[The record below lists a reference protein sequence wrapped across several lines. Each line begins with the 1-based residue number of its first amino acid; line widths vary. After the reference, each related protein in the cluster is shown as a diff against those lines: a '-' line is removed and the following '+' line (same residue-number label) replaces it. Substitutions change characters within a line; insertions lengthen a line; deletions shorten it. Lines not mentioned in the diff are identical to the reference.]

1 MRNKKYFVNK
11 LYIGFLGIYTKN
23 CYIYDESPR
32 REEIV
37 VVRKYQKHYIN
48 VLNSR
53 KYRNINEVLCK
64 NDFYGQM
71 VIYKLLPLEQGFK
84 TTLDETINEK
94 DLKEAYNDWNEKEEI
109 KPEETK
115 EEIKD
120 PVLTQILI
128 VSERVK
134 NSNINEL
141 EKETFKRKLIEI
153 GEYYVSELENSR
165 KNDNIILDNNISEL
179 KLIRSCMEKLSEIE
193 MMIPGRNKIGE
204 IQKQLKLFK
213 EKIK

>member
-1 MRNKKYFVNK
+1 MRNKKYLVNK

-23 CYIYDESPR
+23 CYRYDENPR

-37 VVRKYQKHYIN
+37 VVRKHRKHYIN

-53 KYRNINEVLCK
+53 KYRNINEVSIK
-64 NDFYGQM
+64 SDFYGQM
-71 VIYKLLPLEQGFK
+71 IIYKLLPLEQGFK
-84 TTLDETINEK
+84 ITLDETISEK

-109 KPEETK
+109 EPEETK

-141 EKETFKRKLIEI
+141 EKETFKRKLVEI
-153 GEYYVSELENSR
+153 GEYYVSELENLR
-165 KNDNIILDNNISEL
+165 KNNNIILDNNIGEL

-193 MMIPGRNKIGE
+193 IMIPGRNKIGE

>member
-23 CYIYDESPR
+23 CYRYDENPR

-37 VVRKYQKHYIN
+37 VVRKHRKHYIN

-53 KYRNINEVLCK
+53 KYRNINEVSIK
-64 NDFYGQM
+64 SDFYGQM
-71 VIYKLLPLEQGFK
+71 IIYKLLPLEQGFK
-84 TTLDETINEK
+84 ITLDETISEK

-109 KPEETK
+109 EPEETT
-115 EEIKD
+115 EEIQD
-120 PVLTQILI
+120 PVLTQRLI

-141 EKETFKRKLIEI
+141 EKETFKRKLVAI
-153 GEYYVSELENSR
+153 GEYYASELENLR
-165 KNDNIILDNNISEL
+165 KIDDITNINIGEL
-179 KLIRSCMEKLSEIE
+179 KLVRNCMEKLSEIE
-193 MMIPGRNKIGE
+193 IMIPGRNKIGE
-204 IQKQLKLFK
+204 LQKQLKLFK

>member
-23 CYIYDESPR
+23 CYRYDENPR

-37 VVRKYQKHYIN
+37 VVRKHRKHYIN

-53 KYRNINEVLCK
+53 KYRNINEVSIK
-64 NDFYGQM
+64 SDFYGQM
-71 VIYKLLPLEQGFK
+71 IIYKLLPLEQGFK
-84 TTLDETINEK
+84 ITLDETISEK
-94 DLKEAYNDWNEKEEI
+94 DLKEAYNDWNNKEEI

-120 PVLTQILI
+120 SVLTQILI
-128 VSERVK
+128 VSERIK

-141 EKETFKRKLIEI
+141 EKETFKRKLVEI
-153 GEYYVSELENSR
+153 GEYYVSELENLR
-165 KNDNIILDNNISEL
+165 KNNNIILDNNISEL

>member
-23 CYIYDESPR
+23 CYRYDENPR

-37 VVRKYQKHYIN
+37 VVRKHRKHYIN

-53 KYRNINEVLCK
+53 KYRNINEVSIK
-64 NDFYGQM
+64 SDFYGQM
-71 VIYKLLPLEQGFK
+71 IIYKLLPLEQGFK
-84 TTLDETINEK
+84 ITLDETISEK

-109 KPEETK
+109 EPEETK

-141 EKETFKRKLIEI
+141 EKETFKRKLVAI
-153 GEYYVSELENSR
+153 GEYYASELENLR
-165 KNDNIILDNNISEL
+165 KIDDITNINIGEL
-179 KLIRSCMEKLSEIE
+179 KLVRNCMEKLSEIE
-193 MMIPGRNKIGE
+193 IMIPGRNKIGE
-204 IQKQLKLFK
+204 LQKQLKLFK

>member
-11 LYIGFLGIYTKN
+11 LYIGFLGIYTKD
-23 CYIYDESPR
+23 CYWSDKNPC

-37 VVRKYQKHYIN
+37 VVRKHLKHYIN

-53 KYRNINEVLCK
+53 KYRNINEVSFK
-64 NDFYGQM
+64 SNFYGQM
-71 VIYKLLPLEQGFK
+71 IIYKLLPLEQGFK
-84 TTLDETINEK
+84 ITLDETISEEE
-94 DLKEAYNDWNEKEEI
+94 LRGVYNIWNEKEEI
-109 KPEETK
+109 KLEESK

-128 VSERVK
+128 VSERIK

-141 EKETFKRKLIEI
+141 EKETFKRKLVEI
-153 GEYYVSELENSR
+153 GEYYVSELENLR
-165 KNDNIILDNNISEL
+165 KDNNIILDNNISEL

-193 MMIPGRNKIGE
+193 IMIPGRNKIGE